1 MSYACVVNLWLVCV
15 LINFSGSLCNSI
27 IDDPVQSLQDHLSK
41 YYSFLQMFFGHNLMF
56 LITCSYP
63 KTKLDKLFKNILTYN
78 VSCQSIGYIS
88 ILYFYIYE
96 ISMIYLKLTK
106 F

>member
-41 YYSFLQMFFGHNLMF
+41 YYSFLQMFFGNNLMF

-63 KTKLDKLFKNILTYN
+63 KTKLDKLFKKNILTYN

-96 ISMIYLKLTK
+96 ISMIYL
-106 F
+106 